1 MNGLPVTFFAG
12 TILYSYLWE
21 AFTEFSET
29 TVAHYTLHWAV
40 VPKNCSFKEHRLLK
54 KLAHHPEIFFI
65 PFSKKKTHLFIHSF
79 GCAGS
84 SCIMR
89 TLNCGM
95 WDLVPCPRNL
105 GLLHWDKGILATGSP
120 GKSLILFYLKIF
132 QSTLVT
138 VAETR
143 KA

>member
-65 PFSKKKTHLFIHSF
+65 PFSKKKHIYLFIPL
-79 GCAGS
+79 A
-84 SCIMR
+84 
-89 TLNCGM
+89 
-95 WDLVPCPRNL
+95 VL
-105 GLLHWDKGILATGSP
+105 GLVALWELLVVACGILFPAQGTWASC
-120 GKSLILFYLKIF
+120 
-132 QSTLVT
+132 T
-138 VAETR
+138 ETR
-143 KA
+143 ESYPLDHQESPSFSFILKYFSLLW